1 MYLSKED
8 QSRGGK
14 TAQSK
19 VYYCHKCGG
28 IGQGSSMV
36 NNHLVGE
43 CNGKQGRKLKKA
55 TERNSHRLEE
65 ALHNTKVW
73 RSEKINE
80 EVREF
85 MKANQESVRA
95 NIEELYRSIQVG
107 LGDVMENYY
116 KNIF

>member
-1 MYLSKED
+1 MHLKKED

-28 IGQGSSMV
+28 IGQGSSMIQY
-36 NNHLVGE
+36 HLEGD
-43 CNGKQGRKLKKA
+43 CNGIQGRKLKKA
-55 TERNSHRLEE
+55 TERNSHRLIE
-65 ALHNTKVW
+65 ATHNTKVW
-73 RSEKINE
+73 KTEKINQ

-85 MKANQESVRA
+85 MKANEKSVRA
-95 NIEELYRSIQVG
+95 NIEEIYRSIQVG
-107 LGDVMENYY
+107 FADVMDHYY

>member
-8 QSRGGK
+8 QSRGGRN
-14 TAQSK
+14 ASQK
-19 VYYCHKCGG
+19 VYYCHNCGAIASG
-28 IGQGSSMV
+28 NRMV
-36 NNHLVGE
+36 SDHLAGD
-43 CNGKQGRKLKKA
+43 CKGKQGRKAKLA

-65 ALHNTKVW
+65 AMHNTKVW
-73 RSEKINE
+73 KSEKINE

-85 MKANQESVRA
+85 MKANQASVRA

>member
-1 MYLSKED
+1 MTKEEN
-8 QSRGGK
+8 SRGGQR
-14 TAQSK
+14 QSQK

-28 IGQGSSMV
+28 TGNGSSMV
-36 NNHLVGE
+36 NNHLVRD